1 MTIRCRKPEVL
12 DEDLREYWRDV
23 TAKPASRTYKGSRN
37 DRVHWGKCVVTVTC
51 DGRTRPLARHTKI
64 RNHSPTGFEWGYN
77 GSGPAQL
84 ALALLMDV
92 LGSDHKE
99 RALVLYQDFKSHF
112 IANLPKAG
120 WTLTTEQILDAVS
133 RLEGPGKGGDRGG

>member
-1 MTIRCRKPEVL
+1 ML
-12 DEDLREYWRDV
+12 DEDLHEYWRDV
-23 TAKPASRTYKGSRN
+23 TAKPASRTYSGVRSAKY
-37 DRVHWGKCVVTVTC
+37 DKCVVLVTC
-51 DGRTRPLARHTKI
+51 EEVTRPLARHTKI

-84 ALALLMDV
+84 ALALLLDV

-99 RALVLYQDFKSHF
+99 QALALYQDFKSHVV
-112 IANLPKAG
+112 ANLPKQS
-120 WTLTTEQILDAVS
+120 WTLTSEQVLDAVA